1 MNFYF
6 DRDSED
12 CINHYVL
19 RNKDGHSISDTLNVI
34 FMELPKIEQLDDDIS
49 KLTKAQMWGKFF
61 LYASRADKTDYVR
74 NLTEVNG
81 GIKMAFTVLKNVSQD
96 EMNWYHESRYWMHVS
111 DELTMKNAAERRGIE
126 TGHKQGMEAGLA
138 QGKEEGSRE
147 KALETAKN
155 MLEMN
160 LGSKEQIA
168 KVTGLTL
175 EAIEELTEK

>member
-1 MNFYF
+1 
-6 DRDSED
+6 
-12 CINHYVL
+12 
-19 RNKDGHSISDTLNVI
+19 
-34 FMELPKIEQLDDDIS
+34 
-49 KLTKAQMWGKFF
+49 
-61 LYASRADKTDYVR
+61 
-74 NLTEVNG
+74 
-81 GIKMAFTVLKNVSQD
+81 
-96 EMNWYHESRYWMHVS
+96 
-111 DELTMKNAAERRGIE
+111 MKNAAERRGIE
-126 TGHKQGMEAGLA
+126 QGHKQGMEAGLA

>member
-1 MNFYF
+1 
-6 DRDSED
+6 
-12 CINHYVL
+12 
-19 RNKDGHSISDTLNVI
+19 
-34 FMELPKIEQLDDDIS
+34 
-49 KLTKAQMWGKFF
+49 
-61 LYASRADKTDYVR
+61 
-74 NLTEVNG
+74 
-81 GIKMAFTVLKNVSQD
+81 MAFTVLKNVSQD

-126 TGHKQGMEAGLA
+126 QGHKQGMEAGLA

-155 MLEMN
+155 LLKLN
-160 LGSKEQIA
+160 VLSKEQIA